1 MYPSMAVPGRG
12 VASMKVDNRRI
23 LQMPKREYELTGF
36 MSINCQVG
44 RSICYDRPIE
54 GSLVGL

>member
-1 MYPSMAVPGRG
+1 
-12 VASMKVDNRRI
+12 MKVDNRRI